1 MILQR
6 ICFQGH
12 KERAV
17 DNWLHDS
24 KLYILGVPSNAEN
37 HFPKITMDRGN
48 TWANYIYNSQHCN
61 CNIRSWHI
69 GSCLGNSL
77 KLHLQKFLV
86 LLPSWGSFTTK
97 QTEEKTR
104 LKSGTPP
111 SRQGPRRP
119 RRPPL
124 RPEPEPEIQKY
135 RKEPAEIRCQDFK
148 KKNLESPWLTK
159 PLRIHGML
167 DRPEATSAKQ
177 NVSCSHFANRAKRDN
192 TSLNTH
198 FDKNSSIWSWSLLLR
213 HVCCS
218 ASSWSDTECLK
229 GQFGYAEAF
238 DVCWMNHDHNSMC
251 SKTHH
256 RKANMWSSKWI
267 VNVRRQHFCLDASSS
282 QVSYLEVQNE
292 SPACT
297 KHQSHSV
304 AGEMSSLRFI
314 LWKITSNIDQWE

>member
-1 MILQR
+1 MLKI
-6 ICFQGH
+6 IFQKSPWIVGTPGPIIYTTPNTAIVTSDLDTSDPASVTASNFISRNFWYCCHPEGH
-12 KERAV
+12 SQQNKRRKKHSWKVGHRRAV
-17 DNWLHDS
+17 RAPD
-24 KLYILGVPSNAEN
+24 VPV
-37 HFPKITMDRGN
+37 DRRCVQ
-48 TWANYIYNSQHCN
+48 SQ
-61 CNIRSWHI
+61 S
-69 GSCLGNSL
+69 
-77 KLHLQKFLV
+77 
-86 LLPSWGSFTTK
+86 
-97 QTEEKTR
+97 
-104 LKSGTPP
+104 
-111 SRQGPRRP
+111 
-119 RRPPL
+119 
-124 RPEPEPEIQKY
+124 QKY

-198 FDKNSSIWSWSLLLR
+198 FDKNSSIWSWSFLLR
-213 HVCCS
+213 HVCRS